1 MNYNFNIIII
11 MIKIDL
17 NMKKAIIYF
26 FLLIISFSGYTQN
39 KQNKYYKPYRLS
51 IGALTK
57 LLNSDFYNFDYGA
70 GTKAEIIYTLDQSAK
85 FEASIEVG
93 YIQSFSKE
101 SSDTKGNGQ
110 LGINLYYY
118 FIDDTFSPFIGIGY
132 DLEYFFDDPYYKK
145 AWVVKPFIGLSNDK
159 LSFFIKY
166 GTLNNIIKG
175 IKFNSLE
182 IGLKYSFKERPCGCF
197 SQSK

>member
-17 NMKKAIIYF
+17 NMKKATIYF
-26 FLLIISFSGYTQN
+26 FLLSISFTSYTQN

-51 IGALTK
+51 IGVLTK
-57 LLNSDFYNFDYGA
+57 LPLGSNNSYNFDYGA
-70 GTKAEIIYTLDQSAK
+70 GTKAEIIYTIDQNAK

-101 SSDTKGNGQ
+101 SSYTNRNGQ
-110 LGINLYYY
+110 FGINLYYY

-132 DLEYFFDDPYYKK
+132 DIESFIYKK
-145 AWVVKPFIGLSNDK
+145 TYVIKPFIGLSNDK
-159 LSFFIKY
+159 LSVFLKY
-166 GTLNNIIKG
+166 GILD
-175 IKFNSLE
+175 KFNSLE

-197 SQSK
+197 SQSN

>member
-11 MIKIDL
+11 MIKIDF

-26 FLLIISFSGYTQN
+26 FLLSISFTSYTQN

-57 LLNSDFYNFDYGA
+57 FPLGNSHSYNFDYGV
-70 GTKAEIIYTLDQSAK
+70 GTQAELIYTLDQSAK

-101 SSDTKGNGQ
+101 SSDIKNGNGQ

-132 DLEYFFDDPYYKK
+132 DIESFIYKK
-145 AWVVKPFIGLSNDK
+145 TYVVKPFIGVSNDK
-159 LSFFIKY
+159 LSVFLKY
-166 GTLNNIIKG
+166 GILND
-175 IKFNSLE
+175 FNSIE
-182 IGLKYSFKERPCGCF
+182 VGFKYSFKERPCGCF
-197 SQSK
+197 PQSK

>member
-11 MIKIDL
+11 MIKIDF

-51 IGALTK
+51 IGVLAK
-57 LLNSDFYNFDYGA
+57 LNNEVLGDFDYGA

-101 SSDTKGNGQ
+101 SSDIKNGNGQ

-145 AWVVKPFIGLSNDK
+145 VFVLKPFIGLSNDK

-166 GTLNNIIKG
+166 GILNDIIKP
-175 IKFNSLE
+175 LE